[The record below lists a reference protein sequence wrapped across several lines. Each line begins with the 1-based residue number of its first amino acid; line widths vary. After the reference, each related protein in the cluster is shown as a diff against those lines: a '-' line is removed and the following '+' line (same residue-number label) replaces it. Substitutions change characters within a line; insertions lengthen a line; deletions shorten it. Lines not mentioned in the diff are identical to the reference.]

1 MLNMLVAFT
10 LLVNF
15 VVIYDFSYR
24 VNYINRT
31 FYLLASGVVEN
42 SVDVTSA
49 DPELLYF
56 IPAELESSVTSYL
69 IKELYSVTDVFYIS
83 FTYLNE
89 QQDGLCFDRCRVVDI
104 HLRVPFSQFFEY
116 QKGLTFSII
125 NQYE

>member
-31 FYLLASGVVEN
+31 FYLLAGGVVEN

>member
-1 MLNMLVAFT
+1 MLNMLIAFT

-42 SVDVTSA
+42 AIDVTNEN
-49 DPELLYF
+49 PELLYF
-56 IPAELESSVTSYL
+56 IPLELEASVTSYL
-69 IKELYSVTDVFYIS
+69 IKELYPVTKVFYIS

-89 QQDGLCFDRCRVVDI
+89 QQNGLCLIDV
-104 HLRVPFSQFFEY
+104 E
-116 QKGLTFSII
+116 
-125 NQYE
+125 

>member
-1 MLNMLVAFT
+1 MLNMLIAFT

-42 SVDVTSA
+42 AIDVTNENL
-49 DPELLYF
+49 ELLYF
-56 IPAELESSVTSYL
+56 IPLELEASVTSYL
-69 IKELYSVTDVFYIS
+69 IKELYPVTKVFYIS

-89 QQDGLCFDRCRVVDI
+89 QQNGLCFDRCRVVDI
-104 HLRVPFSQFFEY
+104 HLRVPFSKLFDY
-116 QKGLTFSII
+116 QKKLTFSII